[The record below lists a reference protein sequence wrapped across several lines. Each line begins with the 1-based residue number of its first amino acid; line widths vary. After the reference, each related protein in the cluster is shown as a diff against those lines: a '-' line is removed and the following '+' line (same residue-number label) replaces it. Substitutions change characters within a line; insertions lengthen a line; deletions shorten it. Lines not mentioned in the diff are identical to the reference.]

1 MFCLYYSMYC
11 VLRIWVLM
19 SILNVKLSEK
29 RALEI
34 GMMSGNSMSCVCCYN
49 KLCATEQ
56 NAVFFFISEID
67 K

>member
-1 MFCLYYSMYC
+1 MPRNVLPVLQYVLC
-11 VLRIWVLM
+11 LRIWVLM

-56 NAVFFFISEID
+56 NAVFFFYL
-67 K
+67 